1 MAAKSLVERVL
12 GSIFFRKA
20 MGKAGRT
27 ATKAVS
33 LFALVEAV
41 FSKTNQEAEKQGKG
55 KWAVVADK
63 FALLGRLVKAYAAGD
78 YRAIPWQS
86 LLSIVGVLI
95 YFVSPLD
102 FIPDFLPLIGLA
114 DDVALTL
121 WLFNSLSKDL
131 DAFAVW
137 EKDRMFRV

>member
-41 FSKTNQEAEKQGKG
+41 FSKTNEEAEKQGRG

-63 FALLGRLVKAYAAGD
+63 FALLGRLVKAYASGE
-78 YRAIPWQS
+78 YRAIPWKS
-86 LLSIVGVLI
+86 LLSVVGVLI

-137 EKDRMFRV
+137 EKDRMVRV

>member
-1 MAAKSLVERVL
+1 MAAKSLAERVL

-41 FSKTNQEAEKQGKG
+41 FSKTNEEAKQQGKSQ
-55 KWAVVADK
+55 WAVVSDK
-63 FALLGRLVKAYAAGD
+63 ITLLGRIVKAYASGE

-86 LLSIVGVLI
+86 LLSIVAVLL
-95 YFVSPLD
+95 YFLNPID
-102 FIPDFLPLIGLA
+102 FIPDVLPLIGFA

-121 WLFNSLSKDL
+121 WLFRSLSKDL
-131 DAFAVW
+131 DAFAAW
-137 EKDRMFRV
+137 EKDRAFRV